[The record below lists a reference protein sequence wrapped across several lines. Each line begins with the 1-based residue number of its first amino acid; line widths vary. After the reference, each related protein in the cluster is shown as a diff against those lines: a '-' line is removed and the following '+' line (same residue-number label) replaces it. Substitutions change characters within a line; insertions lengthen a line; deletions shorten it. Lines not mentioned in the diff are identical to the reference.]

1 METTIQPSTSPETST
16 GIAEK
21 NAEESNENAA
31 ATTTTD
37 GQSDDGP
44 VTFNPGGRFHLAFAS
59 ITVLAMMVSLDSTSI
74 SVALPVSIV
83 SVFRFGAK

>member
-1 METTIQPSTSPETST
+1 METNIQPSTSPDTATSIT
-16 GIAEK
+16 EK
-21 NAEESNENAA
+21 NAEESNENVAV
-31 ATTTTD
+31 TTTTD
-37 GQSDDGP
+37 DQSNDGP

-83 SVFRFGAK
+83 PGFTFEAK